1 MRIIFVLKV
10 QESLKPFIRGPLT
23 KKYLDIKIDNFR
35 KENEYKLI
43 KKLNSVLKYLKVK
56 FSSVEPSIELIDP
69 QQRLEIGLTELSR
82 STQSDLQLI
91 RESISHQLTDVEYKL
106 TNSQQRIADCLIE
119 MNTKNTT
126 NFETTKEESSDS
138 LELVQ
143 VKLEKFL
150 DQNFFDLKRLTNVSF
165 SSARQSFKKII
176 SNFEEKTFLK
186 FKDIKQYLEGLYNFS
201 KNNQEENKKEFN
213 DIKQSIISLATKL
226 DQANYYLEKISDKL
240 KILESTTDLQFHKA
254 KSIQNSLDE
263 TIQKI
268 EHQKLA
274 LEQLPKYQPKIIIN
288 NLKESSI
295 RRSIMDLF
303 NQNIHFEGKN
313 EASKKND
320 DIGSL
325 NDLFKNESQIIE
337 EESMEIKPKQLTKL
351 DQHQHSVITDISNQ
365 TIKELQNEAIKET
378 KFSEL
383 KTEDQSEKDN
393 FKSELDTL
401 SNISPW
407 LKRRLKQK
415 ERKNKNEIQ
424 PEEPKGDM

>member
-1 MRIIFVLKV
+1 
-10 QESLKPFIRGPLT
+10 
-23 KKYLDIKIDNFR
+23 
-35 KENEYKLI
+35 
-43 KKLNSVLKYLKVK
+43 
-56 FSSVEPSIELIDP
+56 
-69 QQRLEIGLTELSR
+69 
-82 STQSDLQLI
+82 
-91 RESISHQLTDVEYKL
+91 
-106 TNSQQRIADCLIE
+106 
-119 MNTKNTT
+119 
-126 NFETTKEESSDS
+126 
-138 LELVQ
+138 
-143 VKLEKFL
+143 
-150 DQNFFDLKRLTNVSF
+150 
-165 SSARQSFKKII
+165 
-176 SNFEEKTFLK
+176 
-186 FKDIKQYLEGLYNFS
+186 
-201 KNNQEENKKEFN
+201 
-213 DIKQSIISLATKL
+213 
-226 DQANYYLEKISDKL
+226 
-240 KILESTTDLQFHKA
+240 
-254 KSIQNSLDE
+254 
-263 TIQKI
+263 
-268 EHQKLA
+268 
-274 LEQLPKYQPKIIIN
+274 
-288 NLKESSI
+288 
-295 RRSIMDLF
+295 MDLF

-337 EESMEIKPKQLTKL
+337 EESTEIKPKQLTKL